1 MFLKVLFIC
10 YLGTVVESIQTN
22 ILMSIMENLGIYNPH
37 IVKLNSVKNDIHNI
51 RMMKVTSKYGQ
62 KVSFNLQNYNEYEC
76 IVVFTN
82 TLNSFKWKFHTK
94 KVALVIT
101 EIHKDTDWNN
111 LDIRIDEEVY
121 FLDRNSLKL
130 YETYSINNVQITT
143 YLGTMHK

>member
-1 MFLKVLFIC
+1 
-10 YLGTVVESIQTN
+10 
-22 ILMSIMENLGIYNPH
+22 
-37 IVKLNSVKNDIHNI
+37 
-51 RMMKVTSKYGQ
+51 MMKVTSKYGQ